1 MHAVAENGELL
12 LERGEGSHVWDTE
25 GRRYLDATAGLWYA
39 NVGYGRDEIAAA
51 AAEQMRR
58 LHAYSHY
65 GDVSSPP
72 TTALAARIAE
82 VAPMDDAVVFFA
94 SGGGESIETATK
106 MCRRYWSLVG

>member
-1 MHAVAENGELL
+1 METRFWHPVADMHAVAENGEVL

-39 NVGYGRDEIAAA
+39 NVGYGRGDLVEAPAA
-51 AAEQMRR
+51 QMRK

-72 TTALAARIAE
+72 TTHLAERIAE
-82 VAPMDDAVVFFA
+82 HAPMDDAVVFFA
-94 SGGGESIETATK
+94 SGGG
-106 MCRRYWSLVG
+106 G